1 MTSPAWALRRINRAA
16 ETLRPSRKRVA
27 IRSSGGKEL
36 NSRGSRMLRL
46 TSRIVSEKVM
56 FRTMRMS
63 SSIDGSGM
71 IIIATMPTTA
81 PARIASLLRRTGTA
95 GAV

>member
-1 MTSPAWALRRINRAA
+1 MSRAA
-16 ETLRPSRKRVA
+16 ETLSPRRKSVA
-27 IRSSGGKEL
+27 IRSSGGNEL
-36 NSRGSRMLRL
+36 NSSGSRMLSD

-63 SSIDGSGM
+63 SSVAGSGM

-81 PARIASLLRRTGTA
+81 AASSASLLCRMPIGA
-95 GAV
+95 GVA